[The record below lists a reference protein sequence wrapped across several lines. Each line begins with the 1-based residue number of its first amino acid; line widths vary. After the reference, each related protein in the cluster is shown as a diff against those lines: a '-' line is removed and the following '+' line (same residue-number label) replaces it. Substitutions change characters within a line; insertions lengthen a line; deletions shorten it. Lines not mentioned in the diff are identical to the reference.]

1 MNNTYVIDT
10 TLQNFASLKSQLDAR
25 VALAKRNKQ
34 NHSVAITES
43 YSNRLLVKTTYLH
56 IHGVTMSALTVLTTD
71 STLETFDSDYRLFES
86 TFSSVRSSGT
96 SCDRTRTEIF
106 NYEKSGIEN
115 QTTMLKY
122 QMYTIVIV

>member
-43 YSNRLLVKTTYLH
+43 YSNRLLVKTTY
-56 IHGVTMSALTVLTTD
+56 VY
-71 STLETFDSDYRLFES
+71 TF
-86 TFSSVRSSGT
+86 
-96 SCDRTRTEIF
+96 TE
-106 NYEKSGIEN
+106 
-115 QTTMLKY
+115 
-122 QMYTIVIV
+122 